1 MELAKSFHVMRR
13 HQAGFT
19 LIEMMIVVAIIG
31 VLSTLAVFAYRKVTG
46 SAEVE
51 TEIAAIFAEL
61 RVRQEEYHAEEGTYL
76 STGAAE
82 TDMFPPGAPVGP
94 GEAPIDISPLLSA
107 ADGTGS
113 TPVHKWALLRMRP
126 RKNQLRC
133 AYVSIAGPG
142 GGGTIGG
149 IASGDFNMT
158 VVPESNWYYLIA
170 RCDADGN
177 SSTDSFYFARHDH
190 EAMAVK
196 DKGK

>member
-1 MELAKSFHVMRR
+1 
-13 HQAGFT
+13 
-19 LIEMMIVVAIIG
+19 MIVVAIIG
-31 VLSTLAVFAYRKVTG
+31 ILSTLAVFAYRKVTG

-76 STGAAE
+76 STGADE
-82 TDMFPPGAPVGP
+82 SGMFPPGAPVAP
-94 GEAPIDISPLLSA
+94 GEAPIDISPLLAA
-107 ADGTGS
+107 ADGTGA

-126 RKNQLRC
+126 RKSQLRC

-142 GGGTIGG
+142 GGGSIGG
-149 IASGDFNMT
+149 IASGNFNMT

-170 RCDADGN
+170 RCDADGD
-177 SSTDSFYFARHDH
+177 SGTDSFYFARHDH
-190 EAMAVK
+190 EGMAVK